1 MPLQWSAFLRLMVAF
16 GCCAFFLAG
25 CGKKNAEQPAASKS
39 GQVVAR
45 IADQV
50 ITASELE
57 NEFRLANVPPD
68 KQKDPAL
75 IKRVLGELV
84 LRKYLVVQA
93 LNAKLDREPIVLL
106 DLLRA
111 REQVLEGAYLMRTV
125 ASKAP
130 SKEDIDKFIASN
142 PAKFSGRKV
151 FTVEQIVFPFGSNG
165 AVVHGGESEFKISG
179 RNCTKAD
186 LRSHPVQPLD
196 GHS

>member
-1 MPLQWSAFLRLMVAF
+1 M
-16 GCCAFFLAG
+16 
-25 CGKKNAEQPAASKS
+25 
-39 GQVVAR
+39 VAR

-50 ITASELE
+50 ITTQELE

-75 IKRVLGELV
+75 VKRVLGELV
-84 LRKYLVVQA
+84 LRKYLLVQA
-93 LNAKLDREPIVLL
+93 LNAKLDREPGVLL

-111 REQVLEGAYLMRTV
+111 REQVLESAYLMRTA

-151 FTVEQIVFPFGSNG
+151 LSVEQIVFPIGSNG
-165 AVVHGGESEFKISG
+165 AIDRRGKSERKISG
-179 RNCTKAD
+179 
-186 LRSHPVQPLD
+186 
-196 GHS
+196 